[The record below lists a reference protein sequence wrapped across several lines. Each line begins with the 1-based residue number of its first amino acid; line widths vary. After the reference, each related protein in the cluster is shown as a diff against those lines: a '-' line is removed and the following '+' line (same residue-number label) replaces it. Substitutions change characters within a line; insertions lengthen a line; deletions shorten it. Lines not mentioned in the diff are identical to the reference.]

1 MSNQVKFSEIKE
13 EVDNS
18 INKILLKNFEEKED
32 IDTSEIQETI
42 NKLNEEISKDLQGQ
56 FKGFKFIIHSNIFK
70 KSGAINLSAMCCYD
84 PENDGTTNVKFEND
98 NYNVFVGI
106 FAFVKKI

>member
-1 MSNQVKFSEIKE
+1 MSNQVKFSEIKK

-18 INKILLKNFEEKED
+18 INKILLKNFEEKKD
-32 IDTSEIQETI
+32 IDSSEIRETTD
-42 NKLNEEISKDLQGQ
+42 KLNEEIIKDLQGQ

-70 KSGAINLSAMCCYD
+70 KSGAINLSAKCCCD

-98 NYNVFVGI
+98 NYNVFVAI
-106 FAFVKKI
+106 FAFVG

>member
-1 MSNQVKFSEIKE
+1 M
-13 EVDNS
+13 
-18 INKILLKNFEEKED
+18 KNFEEKED

-42 NKLNEEISKDLQGQ
+42 NKLNEEISKDLQAQ
-56 FKGFKFIIHSNIFK
+56 FKEFNFIIHSNIFK

>member
-18 INKILLKNFEEKED
+18 INKILKKNFEEKED
-32 IDTSEIQETI
+32 IDSSEIQETT

-70 KSGAINLSAMCCYD
+70 KS
-84 PENDGTTNVKFEND
+84 
-98 NYNVFVGI
+98 
-106 FAFVKKI
+106 

>member
-42 NKLNEEISKDLQGQ
+42 NKLNEEISKDLQAQ
-56 FKGFKFIIHSNIFK
+56 FKEFNFIIHSNIFK

-98 NYNVFVGI
+98 NYNVFVAI
-106 FAFVKKI
+106 FAFVG